1 MRASEAIWWLCPP
14 RKGIGMP
21 KSSDWWRKNAAR
33 QALWAGLCLA
43 LIALLVYRV
52 AAASSGSSLTFRP
65 DDLRDGVAFFDSFS
79 DPSVACAILRQ
90 EAERLLL
97 IYCEHWARNR
107 LPRRGRLA
115 LAGNSRPNQGRAR
128 WQILCPHPEID
139 LGCRR
144 R

>member
-1 MRASEAIWWLCPP
+1 MRVSGAIWWLCPT
-14 RKGIGMP
+14 REGVGRL
-21 KSSDWWRKNAAR
+21 KSSVGWRKNAPL
-33 QALWAGLCLA
+33 QVLCAGLCLA

-79 DPSVACAILRQ
+79 EPSVACVILKQ

-97 IYCEHWARNR
+97 AYCEQWCQEEAAQARQAGT
-107 LPRRGRLA
+107 GR
-115 LAGNSRPNQGRAR
+115 SRPDPGRAR
-128 WQILCPHPEID
+128 WQILCPHTGID